1 MFCCVKVSF
10 WLWSDLLILG
20 GLGCQGGFFLV
31 WGCKKLPLVSSGA
44 YEDVLVFPF
53 RTSLESV
60 VNVQTWR
67 SSSTHS
73 PVPVTCV
80 IRTVVKSFPAAPGV
94 AVFIHSELSCSL
106 GCVPGFSVL
115 TCWSVSLCQR
125 PLCGDGSGLYSGTGT
140 TLPYAA
146 FPETS
151 CLPFSLSP
159 CSLGHPLSAPGGLG
173 SPKGP
178 VLAAEAHVPALLCA
192 DQQLESEVLP
202 LCLLPG
208 CGQWK
213 LKLLASG
220 S

>member
-44 YEDVLVFPF
+44 CEDVLVFPF

-151 CLPFSLSP
+151 CLPFSLSHAVLVTRFLLQVALGRLRGLFWLLRHMFRP
-159 CSLGHPLSAPGGLG
+159 CS
-173 SPKGP
+173 
-178 VLAAEAHVPALLCA
+178 VLTSSWSQRSCHYVFYL
-192 DQQLESEVLP
+192 DVV
-202 LCLLPG
+202 
-208 CGQWK
+208 
-213 LKLLASG
+213 SG

>member
-1 MFCCVKVSF
+1 MCRP
-10 WLWSDLLILG
+10 G
-20 GLGCQGGFFLV
+20 GPVPPTHLCLS
-31 WGCKKLPLVSSGA
+31 PVSS
-44 YEDVLVFPF
+44 EPLLRV
-53 RTSLESV
+53 SLQRLEW
-60 VNVQTWR
+60 Q
-67 SSSTHS
+67 
-73 PVPVTCV
+73 
-80 IRTVVKSFPAAPGV
+80 F
-94 AVFIHSELSCSL
+94 FIHSELSCSL